1 MKILFVLSRIPY
13 PLEKGDKLRAYNHLR
28 YLSKRH
34 EIILFALYE
43 KEIHPKAKE
52 ELEKY
57 CSSICFVKLNPLSIF
72 WNIIKAFFN
81 KKPLQLGYFYQ
92 CSARKKLDSFVEK
105 EKPDRIFCQLIR
117 TASYVKNYELK
128 KVIDYQDVLSI
139 GMKRRMEKAA
149 GLKSWF
155 FRTEWKRLERY
166 EKKVFEQFDERIIIS
181 QPDKALIPHPDK
193 HLIHIIPNGVD
204 FDFFQAKEVEKE
216 YDLVFIGNMSY
227 PPNVQAARYL
237 VNSILPV
244 VRKSRPGIKV
254 LIAGSSP
261 HKSVRALASRQV
273 IVSGWVD
280 DIRNSYAS
288 AKIFVAPMQLGTG
301 LQNKLLE
308 AMAMGIACITSP
320 LANDALAAK
329 EGEEILLGRSP
340 EEYSWHINMLLDDKA
355 FYDKIAEN
363 GYQYVHKN
371 YNWDELCNELER
383 IIIS

>member
-28 YLSKRH
+28 YLSQRN
-34 EIILFALYE
+34 EICLFALYE

-57 CSSICFVKLNPLSIF
+57 CSSIRFVKLNKLAIF
-72 WNIIKAFFN
+72 WNLIKAFFSG
-81 KKPLQLGYFYQ
+81 KPLQVGYFYQ
-92 CSARKKLDSFVEK
+92 CKARKKLDAFVEK
-105 EKPDRIFCQLIR
+105 DKPDRIFCQLIR
-117 TASYVKNYELK
+117 TASYVSQYSVK

-139 GMKRRMEKAA
+139 GMKRRMEKAI
-149 GLKSWF
+149 GLKSCF
-155 FRTEWKRLERY
+155 FKTEWMRLERY
-166 EKKVFEQFDERIIIS
+166 ENKVFDQFDERIIIS
-181 QPDKALIPHPDK
+181 QPDKSLIPHIDK
-193 HLIHIIPNGVD
+193 HLIHVIPNGVD
-204 FDFFQAKEVEKE
+204 FDFFQRKKAKKV

-227 PPNVQAARYL
+227 PPNVQAAKYL

-273 IVSGWVD
+273 VVSGWVD
-280 DIRNSYAS
+280 DIRDSYAS
-288 AKIFVAPMQLGTG
+288 AKVFVAPMHLGTG

-308 AMAMGIACITSP
+308 AMAMGIPCITSP
-320 LANDALAAK
+320 LANDALGAK

-340 EEYSWHINMLLDDKA
+340 EEYSWHINMLLDDA
-355 FYDKIAEN
+355 VFYDKIAEN
-363 GYQYVHKN
+363 GYQFVHNN
-371 YNWDELCNELER
+371 YHWEELCEDMES
-383 IIIS
+383 IILS